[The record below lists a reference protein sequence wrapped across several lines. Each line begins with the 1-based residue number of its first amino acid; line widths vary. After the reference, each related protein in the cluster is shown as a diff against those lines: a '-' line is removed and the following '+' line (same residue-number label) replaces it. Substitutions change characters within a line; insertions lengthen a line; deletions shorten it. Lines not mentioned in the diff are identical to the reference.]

1 MSEPICSCFHCTTE
15 ATLPQLHEDIKRLEA
30 MLGAMM
36 GEDDGYY
43 NSSRDP
49 YGVYCLCCGKYVS
62 VEPRRIAPPLELCR
76 NDECPRG
83 QWREYQE
90 ERGLK

>member
-30 MLGAMM
+30 LLGAMM
-36 GEDDGYY
+36 GEGDDYY
-43 NSSRDP
+43 NFNRDP
-49 YGVYCLCCGKYVS
+49 YGVFCLHCGKYVS
-62 VEPRRIAPPLELCR
+62 IETRSVEGLVHLCE

-83 QWREYQE
+83 QWREY
-90 ERGLK
+90 